1 MQSHLTRR
9 VFRAILNN
17 EPFRFSH
24 CRGRLLHSLPSHR
37 ARKVYLHE
45 RGHVQRR
52 GFFAFPTPPPPDQHQ
67 AIALET
73 GLKPMSDLVRSLQNR
88 SRPPPH
94 DTLSKAFRDFFKS
107 RVETPGVITGFHGRL
122 LVATWRY
129 LKERQ
134 EELDPKDWEAVFSR
148 DNLETILHV
157 LAEATCLPESH
168 DAVQKVARFA
178 FLELSAD
185 RGSDADDIDRQT
197 LLAYIRVLSM
207 NGDPEE
213 AYRVTITFRRRLLKS
228 KPSPWLWVMKGF
240 AMNHDRRR
248 LWRTVE
254 GIEKH
259 GDIFDQATHEEVTM
273 MLLQEDL
280 VEAAKT
286 MYECPISGGGEPT
299 MATKL
304 AMIKASIMQSDLD
317 WARNVLHSLPPTPN
331 ADTRDIH
338 LLWEAACGS
347 GASALAE
354 KLDTWSAKDPQ
365 ILQSLS
371 ISCVNTL
378 IEFANAVG
386 NPQLAADFAALT
398 SQWGL
403 QPDVQTV
410 MLQLESRIQA
420 SDLKGT
426 LEYLRELENSD
437 SIADISLP
445 LMDKLI
451 TMLCLSEQ
459 ADPLFDLIS
468 TLLDP
473 LIDNNI
479 RLEPDTMAALT
490 FMLLRRRDW
499 DAVSQLLRPR
509 LGSYDMEERTQI
521 RKSLTK
527 FIMDFSQSDDVAWEA
542 YNLLKVAFPETG
554 VSVRTDIMWS
564 FFRRNRSDLACLV
577 FGHMRQAESFAQ
589 RPKPDT
595 YRRCFLG
602 IARTADRENLE
613 LVHNMLKLDLEVD
626 LTTRVR
632 NALMLAY
639 ARCEMPEKAMEI
651 FKEILRSEEGPSRHT
666 ITIFFRVCETHP
678 MGVSEAIK
686 MMQKAKLL
694 EIKID
699 RRMYNA
705 YIRALAA
712 QSEFDRAVEAIEKM
726 QSEIGLGP
734 TRAT

>member
-1 MQSHLTRR
+1 
-9 VFRAILNN
+9 
-17 EPFRFSH
+17 
-24 CRGRLLHSLPSHR
+24 
-37 ARKVYLHE
+37 
-45 RGHVQRR
+45 
-52 GFFAFPTPPPPDQHQ
+52 
-67 AIALET
+67 
-73 GLKPMSDLVRSLQNR
+73 MSDLVRSLQSR

-94 DTLSKAFRDFFKS
+94 DTLSQAFRDFFKS

-129 LKERQ
+129 LKEQQ

-148 DNLETILHV
+148 DNLETVLHV
-157 LAEATCLPESH
+157 LSEATCLPESH
-168 DAVQKVARFA
+168 DAVQKVARYA

-185 RGSDADDIDRQT
+185 RGSDSGDIDRQT

-213 AYRVTITFRRRLLKS
+213 AWRVTMTFRGKLRKS

-240 AMNHDRRR
+240 AMKHDRRR
-248 LWRTVE
+248 LRRIVE

-259 GDIFDQATHEEVTM
+259 GDTFDQASHEEVTM

-299 MATKL
+299 IATKL
-304 AMIKASIMQSDLD
+304 AMIKASIMRSDLA
-317 WARNVLHSLPPTPN
+317 WARNVLHSLPSTPD
-331 ADTRDIH
+331 AETRDIH

-354 KLDTWSAKDPQ
+354 KLETWSAKDPQ
-365 ILQSLS
+365 IRQSLS

-378 IEFANAVG
+378 LEFANAVG

-426 LEYLRELENSD
+426 LEYLRDLENSD

-445 LMDKLI
+445 LMNKLI

-459 ADPLFDLIS
+459 TDPLFDLIS

-473 LIDNNI
+473 LIDNNV
-479 RLEPDTMAALT
+479 RLEADTMAALT
-490 FMLLRRRDW
+490 LMLLRRHDW

-509 LGSYDMEERTQI
+509 LGSYDTEERARI
-521 RKSLTK
+521 RKSVTK
-527 FIMDFSQSDDVAWEA
+527 FIMDPSQNDDDVWEA
-542 YNLLKVAFPETG
+542 YNLLKIAFPETG
-554 VSVRTDIMWS
+554 VSVRTDIMS
-564 FFRRNRSDLACLV
+564 AFFKRNRSDLACLV

-589 RPKPDT
+589 RPKPESYT
-595 YRRCFLG
+595 RCFLG
-602 IARTADRENLE
+602 IAKAADRENLE
-613 LVHNMLKLDLEVD
+613 LVHNMLKLDLEVE
-626 LTTRVR
+626 LNTRVR

-639 ARCEMPEKAMEI
+639 AGCEMPEKAMEI
-651 FKEILRSEEGPSRHT
+651 FKEILRSEEGPSLNT
-666 ITIFFRVCETHP
+666 IMIFFRVCETHP
-678 MGVSEAIK
+678 MGASEAIK

-694 EIKID
+694 EIEMD

-705 YIRALAA
+705 YVRALAA

-726 QSEIGLGP
+726 QSEIGFEP
-734 TRAT
+734 TKST